1 MSRRMLRR
9 LSPVDLVAAI
19 VTRVQDGTGV
29 KCVTDPDG
37 EASPLYSIGSI
48 TSRPGKSKTM
58 FLDVFDVQVHAIS
71 RPGRDRAEVFG
82 MIRALEEAMEQDVV
96 VDASECPTFHMV
108 RQDDMGIQN
117 IKRDGTG
124 EWHAIVAY
132 ELTVSY
138 GLIVK

>member
-19 VTRVQDGTGV
+19 VARVQDGTGTR
-29 KCVTDPDG
+29 CVLDPDD
-37 EASPLYSIGSI
+37 EPSPLYSVSLVG
-48 TSRPGKSKTM
+48 SRPGKSKTM
-58 FLDVFDVQVHAIS
+58 FLDVFDVQIHAIS
-71 RPGRDRAEVFG
+71 SPSRSREGVLAMV
-82 MIRALEEAMEQDVV
+82 ASLEEAMEQDVV
-96 VDASECPTFHMV
+96 VDASECPIFNLV

-138 GLIVK
+138 GLIAK

>member
-1 MSRRMLRR
+1 M
-9 LSPVDLVAAI
+9 V
-19 VTRVQDGTGV
+19 G
-29 KCVTDPDG
+29 
-37 EASPLYSIGSI
+37 
-48 TSRPGKSKTM
+48 
-58 FLDVFDVQVHAIS
+58 
-71 RPGRDRAEVFG
+71 
-82 MIRALEEAMEQDVV
+82 
-96 VDASECPTFHMV
+96 DASECPTFHLV